1 MKNKKYTPIDPD
13 FMDTITNE
21 KNKSEKLSVHYFN
34 EKVEWDTHHGEFETI
49 ENQNDGDY
57 LILTDSTKIRL
68 DRIITVNGKIGPA
81 HDEFDAYANECMDC
95 SGGYDN
101 L

>member
-1 MKNKKYTPIDPD
+1 MDKKKYTPVDEEFYEIIHNLKTKPGKLKIHYFDAENDWKTKKGNFHSITKKPQGD
-13 FMDTITNE
+13 FMKFKD
-21 KNKSEKLSVHYFN
+21 
-34 EKVEWDTHHGEFETI
+34 ET
-49 ENQNDGDY
+49 E
-57 LILTDSTKIRL
+57 IRL

-95 SGGYDN
+95 SGGYD